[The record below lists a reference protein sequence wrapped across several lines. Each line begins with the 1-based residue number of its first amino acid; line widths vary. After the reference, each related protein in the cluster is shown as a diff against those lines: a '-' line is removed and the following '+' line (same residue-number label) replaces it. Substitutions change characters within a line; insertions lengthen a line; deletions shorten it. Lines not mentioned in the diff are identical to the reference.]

1 MTTPASHPAPPS
13 SPVPSVAIVTAGSRG
28 IGHAIATRLGA
39 DGFTV
44 GVHYVSHRDAASATV
59 AKIEAAGGTAFA
71 FNADLATEEAGSAFW
86 QSCDAAAAQA
96 GVNAS
101 TVTVLVNNAGITL
114 RGTIEDLSYEDFVF
128 QQAVNVNAPYFLV
141 REALPRLGGGGR
153 VINISSGAT
162 RIADPETIGYA
173 LTKGAIDAFTV
184 ALAKHL
190 DERGITVNAVSP
202 GVVQAGTASASG
214 RGEHPDDIAGVVSFL
229 ASPDSGWITG
239 QVIDA
244 TGGTSLGARG

>member
-1 MTTPASHPAPPS
+1 MTTPETHSAPATS
-13 SPVPSVAIVTAGSRG
+13 RVAIVTAGSRG

-44 GVHYVSHRDAASATV
+44 GVHYVSHRDAAAETV
-59 AKIEAAGGTAFA
+59 AKITAAGGRAFA
-71 FNADLATEEAGSAFW
+71 FNADLATEDAGTAFW
-86 QSCDAAAAQA
+86 RSCDAAAAEA
-96 GVNAS
+96 DIDVSA
-101 TVTVLVNNAGITL
+101 VTALVNNAGVTL
-114 RGTIEDLSYEDFVF
+114 QGTIEALSYEDFVF

-141 REALPRLGGGGR
+141 REALPRLASGSR

-190 DERGITVNAVSP
+190 DGRGITVNAVSP
-202 GVVQAGTASASG
+202 GVVQSGLSATAG
-214 RGEHPDDIAGVVSFL
+214 RGEQPDDIAGVVSFL

-244 TGGTSLGARG
+244 TGGTSLGSRP